1 MALPTIL
8 LVDNGSRRAES
19 VLSLRGIAAELGRQA
34 DLAIHPVSLQHADK
48 IPSETLDGTPAET
61 FTPFLRQRL
70 EQGDREFLVLPL
82 FFGPSRALT
91 SFITEQTTALQSDFG
106 HFNLSLA
113 SVLCPLPAG
122 EPRLADILFDQ
133 IVAASPGHPPSR
145 VVLVDHGSPIPE
157 VTAVRSYLATQLRN
171 RLEPDTELFEAVM
184 ERRNNP
190 SFDFNGELL
199 ETVLN
204 SAATKDANSPI
215 TLSLLFMSPGRH
227 AGQGGDIETI
237 CEKVRQQHPGIQIS
251 ISPLVGAHP
260 TLIEIW
266 NHRLRA
272 SLVQHELS

>member
-8 LVDNGSRRAES
+8 LVDNGSRRAGS
-19 VLSLRGIAAELGRQA
+19 VLSLRGIAAELSSLTRLG
-34 DLAIHPVSLQHADK
+34 IHPVSLQHADK
-48 IPSETLDGTPAET
+48 IPSDALGGTPAET
-61 FTPFLRQRL
+61 FTPYLQQRL

-82 FFGPSRALT
+82 FFGPSRTLT
-91 SFITEQTTALQSDFG
+91 SFITEQTTVLQSDFG

-113 SVLCPLPAG
+113 SVLCPLPEG
-122 EPRLADILFDQ
+122 EPRLADILIDQ
-133 IVAASPGHPPSR
+133 IIAASPGHPPSR

-171 RLEPDTELFEAVM
+171 QLEPDAELFEAVM
-184 ERRNNP
+184 ERRNDP
-190 SFDFNGELL
+190 SYDFNGELL

-204 SAATKDANSPI
+204 SAATEDANSPI

-227 AGQGGDIETI
+227 AGQDGDIETI
-237 CEKVRQQHPGIQIS
+237 CEKVRQQHPGLQIS

-260 TLIEIW
+260 TLIKIL
-266 NHRLRA
+266 NDRLQA